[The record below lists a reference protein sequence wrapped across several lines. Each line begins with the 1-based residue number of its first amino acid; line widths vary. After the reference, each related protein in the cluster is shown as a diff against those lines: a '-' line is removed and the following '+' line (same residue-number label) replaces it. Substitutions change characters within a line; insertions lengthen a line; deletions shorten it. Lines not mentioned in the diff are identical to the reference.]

1 MNADTIAAEKLT
13 DDEYIRILSERREH
27 HLRCAETIAST
38 IGYLKDFRD
47 AYERTGSYVTDAAA
61 EREPD
66 RIPTFI
72 LGPNGDGTNPSDDGA
87 SDETEER
94 VAA

>member
-47 AYERTGSYVTDAAA
+47 AYERTGSYVTDPQPGQSPQQEADPQQTP
-61 EREPD
+61 R
-66 RIPTFI
+66 FI
-72 LGPNGDGTNPSDDGA
+72 LGPDDGA
-87 SDETEER
+87 SDDTEER
-94 VAA
+94 EAA